1 MGSISTGGGDTGDTG
16 VLGSGRFDKCHPRIE
31 AYGAVDELNSEIGV
45 CLSTQGPE
53 STAGAS
59 TTIQSQ
65 LEEIQSILFS
75 LGADL
80 AQPGCGIE
88 EGTTLR
94 VAAPQIDRITAWIHR
109 WEQELPPLKEFII
122 PGGHITAA
130 QLHRAR
136 TICRRAERRTVEFSR
151 SSGEGQQAI
160 VFLNRISDLLFLQ
173 ARAANQ
179 AAAIADVPWKPTDS
193 E

>member
-16 VLGSGRFDKCHPRIE
+16 VLGAGRFDKCHPRIE

-45 CLSTQGPE
+45 CLSTAGVDSAAAE
-53 STAGAS
+53 SPS
-59 TTIQSQ
+59 VQSQ
-65 LEEIQSILFS
+65 LEEIQSMLFS

-80 AQPGCGIE
+80 AQPGCGTD
-88 EGTTLR
+88 EGPALR
-94 VAAPQIDRITAWIHR
+94 VAATKIDKITDWVHR
-109 WEQELPPLKEFII
+109 WEQELPPLKEFIM
-122 PGGHITAA
+122 PGGNLTAA

-160 VFLNRISDLLFLQ
+160 VFLNRLSDLLFLQ

-179 AAAIADVPWKPTDS
+179 ADGIADVPWKPT
-193 E
+193 ETE

>member
-16 VLGSGRFDKCHPRIE
+16 VLGAGRFDKCHPRIE
-31 AYGAVDELNSEIGV
+31 AYGSVDELNSEIGV
-45 CLSTQGPE
+45 CL
-53 STAGAS
+53 AS
-59 TTIQSQ
+59 SGDNSATIPQPIRDQ
-65 LEEIQSILFS
+65 LDEIQSLLFS

-88 EGTTLR
+88 QGTELR
-94 VAAPQIDRITAWIHR
+94 VGAKAIDKLTGWVHQ

-122 PGGHITAA
+122 PGGNLNAA
-130 QLHRAR
+130 RLHLAR
-136 TICRRAERRTVEFSR
+136 TVCRRAERRTVEFCR

-160 VFLNRISDLLFLQ
+160 VFLNRLSDLLFLQ

-179 AAAIADVPWKPTDS
+179 ADGIEDVPWKPAES
-193 E
+193 K